1 MASINPGTT
10 TAFVK
15 DAHYHPIR
23 LTAKIAATDA
33 AAAADLKN
41 TAEKVARE
49 RRERHD
55 ATTYARGTLGK
66 AF

>member
-1 MASINPGTT
+1 M
-10 TAFVK
+10 
-15 DAHYHPIR
+15 

-33 AAAADLKN
+33 ANAADLKD
-41 TAEKVARE
+41 TAEQVARE

>member
-33 AAAADLKN
+33 AAAAEIKD

>member
-33 AAAADLKN
+33 AAAAEIKD
-41 TAEKVARE
+41 TAEQVARE
-49 RRERHD
+49 RRQRHD
-55 ATTYARGTLGK
+55 ASTYARGTLGN